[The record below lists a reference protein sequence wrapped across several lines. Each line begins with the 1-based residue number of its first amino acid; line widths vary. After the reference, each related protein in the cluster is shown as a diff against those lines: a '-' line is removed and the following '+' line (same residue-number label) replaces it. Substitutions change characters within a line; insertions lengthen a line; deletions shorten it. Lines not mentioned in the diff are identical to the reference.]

1 MPTGATIGQPNIR
14 VVVRLPYNRPEHP
27 AEDPPKIEWNAEK
40 AKLLW
45 EVIARSRAS
54 DSGGTDSHEAHNLG
68 KALAAH
74 LQVPLPYLLYR
85 AQLRYEDDLRGLQ
98 DITSRGALSPLA
110 TTKPSEDFP
119 FFQEKPNLAHQST
132 SRTAALSSSVRLSG
146 TGLGV
151 RARLNSLNAS
161 RPSKKA
167 SSSTITVRG
176 PALSKKALTRLE
188 PTSPSSSE
196 NDTDSEDE
204 EAEKEDEANRKAEE
218 QEELARKL
226 KSLQQMITG
235 DALGLV
241 TIPKAKGK
249 SKVIPRGRVP
259 MSMSMT
265 STSTTPRD
273 RDDRGGELSSRSQSI
288 SSVSPHGSIPDIPSP
303 SHSSPPPESLSRSQS
318 QPHSSM
324 SISQHLRGSS
334 QPSKSSS
341 PPMVSAGNARG
352 ISHVRQYGN
361 MVGVV
366 RGAGRAGTSASEQE
380 SNVDSSASSFS
391 DISGSS

>member
-54 DSGGTDSHEAHNLG
+54 DSGGTDS
-68 KALAAH
+68 
-74 LQVPLPYLLYR
+74 
-85 AQLRYEDDLRGLQ
+85 
-98 DITSRGALSPLA
+98 
-110 TTKPSEDFP
+110 
-119 FFQEKPNLAHQST
+119 
-132 SRTAALSSSVRLSG
+132 ALSSSVRLSG

-249 SKVIPRGRVP
+249 SKVIPRGRVA

-334 QPSKSSS
+334 QPNASLSASALESALMSNIRGGGSRLCVHDLNS
-341 PPMVSAGNARG
+341 PPNP
-352 ISHVRQYGN
+352 
-361 MVGVV
+361 
-366 RGAGRAGTSASEQE
+366 T
-380 SNVDSSASSFS
+380 
-391 DISGSS
+391 